1 MIGRMD
7 VHVTDCGSQ
16 FAFPPHPP
24 KPKRCFVPSV
34 AVLMIVERKG
44 LMAMV
49 TLVSLQGQK
58 GRV

>member
-1 MIGRMD
+1 MIGRID

-16 FAFPPHPP
+16 FAFPPRPP
-24 KPKRCFVPSV
+24 KPKRRFVPSV

-49 TLVSLQGQK
+49 ILVSLW
-58 GRV
+58 